1 MTTAQAIGLTSKQ
14 VTEITGISY
23 RQLDYWT
30 TTNFITASVCD
41 EGGSGHFREF
51 SKEDV
56 LHILVINKLIESGFH
71 VPRLREITKKL
82 RKMMDEASYHDFL
95 VIQNKDVL
103 RVGWQDVL
111 KHIASEDE
119 LVTVVPLNKLKE
131 QMYKGVFG
139 DR

>member
-14 VTEITGISY
+14 VTAITGISY

-30 TTNFITASVCD
+30 TTKFITASLCD
-41 EGGSGHFREF
+41 EGGSGNFREF

-56 LHILVINKLIESGFH
+56 LHILVINKLIEGGFH

-82 RKMMDEASYHDFL
+82 RKMMDDASYHDYL
-95 VIQNKDVL
+95 VIQNNDVL
-103 RVGWQDVL
+103 RIGWPDVL
-111 KHIASEDE
+111 TQIANEDQ

-139 DR
+139 E